1 MAIYFAFCSI
11 YTIFAVCMV
20 LNYIWIAFFII
31 AFVIAVVKLVFFGD
45 FDVFPAMMDSTFS
58 SSKTA
63 FEISLGLTGVLSLWL
78 GIMKI
83 GEKGGVV
90 NVLARMLSPVFAK
103 LFPDIPKAHPV
114 TGSIFM
120 NIAANMLGLDNAATP
135 LGLKAMEQLE
145 EVKSEKLKVKKEAGE
160 ISENEYQDLKVTASN
175 PMIMFLVLNTSG
187 LTLIPISILVYRA
200 QMGAQQPT
208 DIFIPILLATFFS
221 TLAGIIIT
229 SLYQKI
235 NLLNRT
241 ILLTL
246 GGAALVVAAVIW
258 GFGQMDSLLMNKV
271 STSAANIML
280 MVIIIAFILAGV
292 RKKVNVY
299 DAFIEGAKEGFTTA
313 VRIIP
318 YLIAILVAIG
328 VFRASGAMDMLIDG
342 IKYGV
347 EACGGNTDFV
357 GALPTA
363 LMKPLSGSGAR
374 GMMVDAM
381 TTYGADSFIGRL
393 SCIFQGSTDTTFYIL
408 AVYFGSV
415 GIRKTRHAVACGL
428 LADLAGIIAAIAIAY
443 MFFG

>member
-1 MAIYFAFCSI
+1 
-11 YTIFAVCMV
+11 MV

-31 AFVIAVVKLVFFGD
+31 AFVIAVVKLIFWGD
-45 FDVFPAMMDSTFS
+45 FEVFPAMMDSTFA

-90 NVLARMLSPVFAK
+90 NFLAKVLSPVFTK
-103 LFPDIPKAHPV
+103 LFPDIPKGHPV

-135 LGLKAMEQLE
+135 LGLKAMEQL
-145 EVKSEKLKVKKEAGE
+145 
-160 ISENEYQDLKVTASN
+160 QDLNPKKDTATN

-187 LTLIPISILVYRA
+187 LTLIPISIMVYRA
-200 QMGAQQPT
+200 QLGAEQPT
-208 DIFIPILLATFFS
+208 DVFIPLLLATFFS
-221 TLAGIIIT
+221 TLAGIVIT
-229 SLYQKI
+229 SLFQKI

-241 ILLTL
+241 ILLTI
-246 GGAALVVAAVIW
+246 GGAALVVATIIW

-271 STSAANIML
+271 STSAANILLML
-280 MVIIIAFILAGV
+280 IIIAFIVAGF

-299 DAFIEGAKEGFTTA
+299 DAFIEGAKDGFKTA

-318 YLIAILVAIG
+318 YLVAILVGIG

-342 IKYGV
+342 IKWSV
-347 EACGGNTDFV
+347 EACGGNSDFV
-357 GALPTA
+357 AALPTA

-381 TTYGADSFIGRL
+381 TTYGADSFVGRL

-415 GIRKTRHAVACGL
+415 GIVKTRHAVTCGL

-443 MFFG
+443 LFFS

>member
-1 MAIYFAFCSI
+1 
-11 YTIFAVCMV
+11 MV
-20 LNYIWIAFFII
+20 LNYIWIGFFLI
-31 AFVIAVVKLVFFGD
+31 AFVIAMVKLLFFGD
-45 FDVFPAMMDSTFS
+45 FDVFPAMMDSTFA

-90 NVLARMLSPVFAK
+90 NVLARLLSPVFVK
-103 LFPDIPKAHPV
+103 LFPEIPKGHPV

-135 LGLKAMEQLE
+135 LGLKAMEQLQE
-145 EVKSEKLKVKKEAGE
+145 LNPKK
-160 ISENEYQDLKVTASN
+160 DTATN

-187 LTLIPISILVYRA
+187 LTLIPISIMVYRA
-200 QMGAQQPT
+200 QMGAAQPT

-221 TLAGIIIT
+221 TLAGVIIT

-241 ILLTL
+241 MLLTL
-246 GGAALVVAAVIW
+246 GGAAVIVATIIW

-271 STSAANIML
+271 STSAANIILML
-280 MVIIIAFILAGV
+280 IIIAFILAGV

-299 DAFIEGAKEGFTTA
+299 DAFIEGAKDGFTTA

-318 YLIAILVAIG
+318 YLVAILVGIG

-347 EACGGNTDFV
+347 GACGGNTDFV
-357 GALPTA
+357 AALPTA

-381 TTYGADSFIGRL
+381 TTYGADSFVGRL

-415 GIRKTRHAVACGL
+415 GVVKMRHAVTCGL

>member
-1 MAIYFAFCSI
+1 
-11 YTIFAVCMV
+11 MV
-20 LNYIWIAFFII
+20 LNWIWVAFFII
-31 AFVIAVVKLVFFGD
+31 AFVIALVKLVFLGD
-45 FDVFPAMMDSTFS
+45 FEVFPAMMDSTFS

-90 NVLARMLSPVFAK
+90 NVLARLLSPIFTK
-103 LFPDIPKAHPV
+103 LFPDIPKGHPV

-135 LGLKAMEQLE
+135 LGLKAMEQLQE
-145 EVKSEKLKVKKEAGE
+145 LNPKK
-160 ISENEYQDLKVTASN
+160 DTATN

-200 QMGAQQPT
+200 QMGAAQPT
-208 DIFIPILLATFFS
+208 DVFIPILLATFFS

-229 SLYQKI
+229 SFFQKI

-241 ILLTL
+241 IILTL

-258 GFGQMDSLLMNKV
+258 GFGQLDSVLMNTV

-280 MVIIIAFILAGV
+280 MLIIIAFILAGI

-299 DAFIEGAKEGFTTA
+299 DAFIEGAKDGFTTA

-318 YLIAILVAIG
+318 YLVAILVGIG

-342 IKYGV
+342 IGWCV
-347 EACGGNTDFV
+347 EACGGNSDFV

-381 TTYGADSFIGRL
+381 TTYGADSFIGRQ

-415 GIRKTRHAVACGL
+415 GIVKTRHAVTCGL

-443 MFFG
+443 MFFS

>member
-1 MAIYFAFCSI
+1 
-11 YTIFAVCMV
+11 MV
-20 LNYIWIAFFII
+20 LNYIWIAFFLI
-31 AFVIAVVKLVFFGD
+31 AFVIATVKLIFMGD
-45 FDVFPAMMDSTFS
+45 MSVFPAMMDSTFS

-90 NVLARMLSPVFAK
+90 NVLAKFLSPVFAK
-103 LFPDIPKAHPV
+103 LFPDIPKGHPV

-120 NIAANMLGLDNAATP
+120 NLAANMLGLDNAATP
-135 LGLKAMEQLE
+135 LGLKAMEQLQE
-145 EVKSEKLKVKKEAGE
+145 LNPKK
-160 ISENEYQDLKVTASN
+160 DTASN

-187 LTLIPISILVYRA
+187 LTLIPVSIMVYRA
-200 QMGAQQPT
+200 QMGAAQPT

-221 TLAGIIIT
+221 TLAGIIFT
-229 SLYQKI
+229 CLFQKI
-235 NLLNRT
+235 NLFNRT
-241 ILLTL
+241 LLLTL
-246 GGAALVVAAVIW
+246 GGMCVAVAAIIW
-258 GFGQMDSLLMNKV
+258 GFGQLDKDQMNTV
-271 STSAANIML
+271 STSVANILLML
-280 MVIIIAFILAGV
+280 IIVGFIVAGM

-299 DAFIEGAKEGFTTA
+299 DAFIEGAKDGFTTA

-318 YLIAILVAIG
+318 YLVAILVGIG
-328 VFRASGAMDMLIDG
+328 VFRASGAMDMLVDG
-342 IKYGV
+342 VKWFV
-347 EACGGNTDFV
+347 DVCGGNTDFV

-381 TTYGADSFIGRL
+381 TTYGADSFVGRL

-415 GIRKTRHAVACGL
+415 GIRYTRHAVACGL
-428 LADLAGIIAAIAIAY
+428 LADLAGVIAAIAISY
-443 MFFG
+443 MFFA